1 MKIEV
6 SLYKAGKLWKEGYQA
21 VDFQDA
27 REIALARNPGATIT
41 GVSANLR
48 ADQIEDIPDYFK
60 K

>member
-6 SLYKAGKLWKEGYQA
+6 SLYKAGKLWKEEYQA
-21 VDFQDA
+21 HDFQDA

-48 ADQIEDIPDYFK
+48 ADEVPDFYK
-60 K
+60 Q